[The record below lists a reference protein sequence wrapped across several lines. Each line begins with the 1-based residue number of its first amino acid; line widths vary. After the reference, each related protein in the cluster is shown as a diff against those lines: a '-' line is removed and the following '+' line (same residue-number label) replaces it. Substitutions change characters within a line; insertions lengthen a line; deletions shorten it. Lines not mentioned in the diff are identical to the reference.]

1 MKPTATIIIP
11 TFNRSRIVHR
21 AIDSAL
27 AQSFPCEVLV
37 VDHGSSDD
45 TPRRVAAYGDRVRY
59 IRREVDAGPI
69 ACWRDGAE
77 NATGDFV
84 HFTYDDDWL
93 QPRFMEDCLNAFD
106 PETAFVYTPA
116 TLRNEA
122 LEAIGV
128 VTRHPPGRH
137 SVSRLA
143 KHLLLTKLTI
153 SPGCAVFRRSDVLKN
168 LLPEVPGAAG
178 HYGKQSGVG
187 EDLLL
192 FLLTSLDY
200 VSYVHLSTPLAD
212 FLAHPGSI
220 TVDAQSSGRQAQL
233 IEAYATARRFYLSQ
247 SKAQR
252 TPRGVGAL
260 AFRLQWW
267 MGANAPWNRQ

>member
-1 MKPTATIIIP
+1 VKPTATIIIP
-11 TFNRSRIVHR
+11 TFNRSQIVHR

-27 AQSFPCEVLV
+27 GQTFPCEVLV
-37 VDHGSSDD
+37 VDHGSSDG
-45 TPRRVAAYGDRVRY
+45 TPERVAEYGDRIRY
-59 IRREVDAGPI
+59 IRRQVDSGPV

-93 QPRFMEDCLNAFD
+93 QPTFMEECIDAFD
-106 PETAFVYTPA
+106 PGTAFVYCRA

-122 LEAIGV
+122 LEGIGV
-128 VTRHPPGRH
+128 VTSHPAGRH

-153 SPGCAVFRRSDVLKN
+153 SPGCALFRRGDVLKN
-168 LLPEVPGAAG
+168 LLPEVPGASG
-178 HYGKQSGVG
+178 TYGKQSGVG

-200 VSYVHLSTPLAD
+200 GSYVHLPTPLAD

-220 TVDAQSSGRQAQL
+220 TVDAQSSGRQEQL
-233 IEAYATARRFYLSQ
+233 IEAYATARRFYLGQ
-247 SKAQR
+247 PGAQR
-252 TPRGVGAL
+252 TPRGVSAL
-260 AFRLQWW
+260 AFRLRWW
-267 MGANAPWNRQ
+267 LESNSPWNRK

>member
-11 TFNRSRIVHR
+11 TFNRSQIVHR

-27 AQSFPCEVLV
+27 GQSFPCEVLV
-37 VDHGSSDD
+37 VDHGSSDQ
-45 TPRRVAAYGDRVRY
+45 TPARVAAYGDRVRY
-59 IRREVDAGPI
+59 IRRDVDSGPI

-93 QPRFMEDCLNAFD
+93 QPRFMEACIEAFD
-106 PETAFVYTPA
+106 EETAFVYSRA

-122 LEAIGV
+122 LEGLGV
-128 VTRHPPGRH
+128 VTSHPPGRQ

-143 KHLLLTKLTI
+143 RHLLLTKLTI
-153 SPGCAVFRRSDVLKN
+153 SPGCAVFRRGDVLKN
-168 LLPEVPGAAG
+168 LLLEVPGAAG
-178 HYGKQSGVG
+178 PYGKQSGVG

-192 FLLTSLDY
+192 FLLTSLEY
-200 VSYVHLSTPLAD
+200 ACYVHLAAPLAD

-220 TVDAQSSGRQAQL
+220 TVNAQTSGRHEQL
-233 IEAYATARRFYLSQ
+233 IQAYATARRHYLAQ
-247 SKAQR
+247 PGAQR
-252 TPRGVGAL
+252 TPRGASAL
-260 AFRLQWW
+260 TFRLRWW
-267 MGANAPWNRQ
+267 LESNAPWNRQ